1 VCFNGNEKTR
11 NAPYNTGNDNTF
23 YKLFHIVAVSRYV
36 ISKRHNNGNFCKFG
50 GLELKTD
57 VEPALLLTF
66 AEDENSDEQHDAD
79 TVKKPCKPTVE
90 LIRYKR
96 RYKHCRQSDKHGKQ
110 LTFYVMVTVSVTVQ
124 RVCVTRGKKHC
135 KPGEKQCENSDKKRY
150 VEHGQTFF
158 SE

>member
-1 VCFNGNEKTR
+1 MRFNSNEKTR
-11 NAPYNTGNDNTF
+11 NTPYNTRHDNTF
-23 YKLFHIVAVSRYV
+23 YKLFHIVAVARY
-36 ISKRHNNGNFCKFG
+36 IIRESHNNGNFCKFG
-50 GLELKTD
+50 GLELKAD
-57 VEPALLLTF
+57 VEPAFLFAF
-66 AEDENSDEQHDAD
+66 AEDKNRNKQYNADA
-79 TVKKPCKPTVE
+79 VKKPREPTVE

-96 RYKHCRQSDKHGKQ
+96 CDKHCRKSDKNGKQ